1 MRSRKEQLEQ
11 MLAADPKDAFLRY
24 ALAME
29 YVAGGDLSDAVQQ
42 LERLLADSPDY
53 VAAYQQCGQLLI
65 KLNRLD
71 EAKTVLQRG
80 MSAARQAG
88 DAHAMEEMQG
98 LVVGMGG

>member
-1 MRSRKEQLEQ
+1 MSTRREQLEQ

-29 YVAGGDLSDAVQQ
+29 YVAANDPSQAVQQ

-53 VAAYQQCGQLLI
+53 VAGYQQCGQLLI
-65 KLNRLD
+65 KLNRND

-80 MSAARQAG
+80 MQAARQAG
-88 DAHAMEEMQG
+88 DVHAVEEMQG
-98 LVVGMGG
+98 LVAAISG